1 MILELLLFHKIGKLS
16 DSFSMTVMLIFLDRF
31 GFGSRDQQVNIGHRS
46 AIFSMRH
53 ALLSMVSMLCELYR
67 GDAVYLFCHD
77 EDQVIVHSSK
87 KNIYGVHDHLVP
99 TTFFRVHDHLVFP

>member
-1 MILELLLFHKIGKLS
+1 MILELLLFHKIGKWS

-53 ALLSMVSMLCELYR
+53 ALLSMVSMLCALYR
-67 GDAVYLFCHD
+67 GDAVYFFCHD
-77 EDQVIVHSSK
+77 EYEVI
-87 KNIYGVHDHLVP
+87 IYSI
-99 TTFFRVHDHLVFP
+99 FSW

>member
-1 MILELLLFHKIGKLS
+1 MILELLLFHKIGKWS

-53 ALLSMVSMLCELYR
+53 ALLSMVSMLCALYR
-67 GDAVYLFCHD
+67 GDAVYFFCHD
-77 EDQVIVHSSK
+77 EYEVIMYVMVAKMSRNGCDRDRSH
-87 KNIYGVHDHLVP
+87 H
-99 TTFFRVHDHLVFP
+99 